1 MPLNKPIAS
10 FKDLKVWVIGASSGI
25 GEACARQFLE
35 GGAKVALSARR
46 KENLE
51 VIAAKF
57 DLTKS
62 LVIPVDVNSTEEIKA
77 GFESI
82 KNSWGQIDLL
92 LYVSGIYEPIR
103 ASGMNLE
110 KVERTVRTNIMG
122 PMAACATVLPDFI
135 ANQTGGVAIVS
146 SVAGYSGLPKSLAY
160 GPTKAALIN
169 FCESLYYDLKPL
181 GVSVYMINP
190 GFVKTEATAK
200 NDFHMPGLIGSE
212 EAAQHILN
220 GIATGDFDIH
230 FPKGFTRFLKFL
242 RILPY
247 PIYFYLLKKFVKI

>member
-1 MPLNKPIAS
+1 MALNKPITS
-10 FKDLKVWVIGASSGI
+10 FENLKVWVIGASSGI
-25 GEACARQFLE
+25 GEACARQLLE
-35 GGAKVALSARR
+35 KGAKVILSARR
-46 KENLE
+46 KENLQA
-51 VIAAKF
+51 IAAKF
-57 DLTKS
+57 DANNS
-62 LVIPVDVNSTEEIKA
+62 LIIPVDVNSSEEVRAGYDNIKK
-77 GFESI
+77 E
-82 KNSWGQIDLL
+82 WGQIDLL

-103 ASGMNLE
+103 ASNIDLE
-110 KVERTVRTNIMG
+110 RVERTVRTNIMG
-122 PMAACATVLPDFI
+122 PMVACATVLPDLI
-135 ANQTGGVAIVS
+135 GNQAGGVAIVS

-169 FCESLYYDLKPL
+169 FCESLYYDLKPA

-212 EAAQHILN
+212 EAALHILN
-220 GIATGDFDIH
+220 GMARGDFDIH

-247 PIYFYLLKKFVKI
+247 PVYFYLLRKFVKI